1 MSRQDEARAAGAL
14 AGDAIAGVVGIV
26 EDVHQAVS
34 RRVDGY
40 LPPGT
45 TAVTASRR
53 SLTDAVYVAVTL
65 GERLITAGVAE
76 WVSRRGQPDDLL
88 TEHPVGQRLA
98 TIVNGLWGD
107 KVAERHPALALRTA
121 VRVDGHDLLIDP
133 ETVAAAFPN
142 AGPTIVV
149 FVHGLVQGEEAWGP
163 RPVVAVP
170 GEPAPSPDDGRPYS
184 ERLEKDLGVTPVYV
198 RYNSGLRVSENGK
211 RLSAVLDDLVA
222 AWPVPV
228 EQIALV
234 GASMGGLVARS
245 ACYYGDR
252 DGAAWA
258 AAVRIVVTLGTP
270 HLGAP
275 LEQGAHVVDIVL
287 RKVPETE
294 PFSRILGSRSVG
306 VKDLRY
312 GNLVEEDWFGHDPDE
327 LLTDR
332 ATHVPFLDH
341 ATYYFVAATVTS
353 DSAHPAGHLLGDGLV
368 RYASASGNGKTRR
381 IPFDHDKGFHLTGVH
396 HLSMLNHP
404 VVYAKLREWLAPL
417 AAAKEARG
425 PA

>member
-1 MSRQDEARAAGAL
+1 MSRQDEAQAAGAL
-14 AGDAIAGVVGIV
+14 AGDALAGVIGIV
-26 EDVHQAVS
+26 EDVHRAVS
-34 RRVDGY
+34 GRVDSY
-40 LPPGT
+40 IPAAATPV
-45 TAVTASRR
+45 AVTRR
-53 SLTDAVYVAVTL
+53 AFTDAVYVAVVV
-65 GERLITAGVAE
+65 GERLISAGVAE
-76 WVSRRGQPDDLL
+76 VVSRRGEQSDLI
-88 TEHPVGQRLA
+88 TEHPVGQRMA

-107 KVAERHPALALRTA
+107 KIAENHPAIALRTA
-121 VRVDGHDLLIDP
+121 VRVDGHDLLLDP
-133 ETVAAAFPN
+133 ETVAEAFPN
-142 AGPTIVV
+142 AGPTMVV

-163 RPVVAVP
+163 RPVVTIP
-170 GEPAPSPDDGRPYS
+170 GEPEPSADDGRPYG
-184 ERLEKDLGVTPVYV
+184 ERLEKDLGLSPVYV

-211 RLSAVLDDLVA
+211 RLSALLDDLVA

-245 ACYYGDR
+245 ASYYGDR
-252 DGAAWA
+252 DGSAWA
-258 AAVRIVVTLGTP
+258 AAVRTVVTLGTP

-287 RKVPETE
+287 RKLPETE
-294 PFSRILGSRSVG
+294 PFSRILGSRSLG

-312 GNLVEEDWFGHDPDE
+312 GNLIEEDWFGHDPDE

-368 RYASASGNGKTRR
+368 RYSSASGNGKTRR

-404 VVYAKLREWLAPL
+404 VVYTKLREWLAPL
-417 AAAKEARG
+417 AGAEEAHE

>member
-1 MSRQDEARAAGAL
+1 MSRQDEAQAAGAL
-14 AGDAIAGVVGIV
+14 AGDAVAGVIGIV
-26 EDVHQAVS
+26 EDVHRAVAG
-34 RRVDGY
+34 RVDGY
-40 LPPGT
+40 LPPPAAPVSVVRRGVT
-45 TAVTASRR
+45 DALYIAVTRGQRMLA
-53 SLTDAVYVAVTL
+53 
-65 GERLITAGVAE
+65 AGVAE
-76 WVSRRGQPDDLL
+76 LVSRRGESSDLL
-88 TEHPVGQRLA
+88 SEHPVGQRLA

-107 KVAERHPALALRTA
+107 KVADRHPAIALRTA

-133 ETVAAAFPN
+133 ETVAAAFPD
-142 AGPTIVV
+142 AGPTMVV

-163 RPVVAVP
+163 RTVAPVP
-170 GEPAPSPDDGRPYS
+170 GEPEPSPDDGLPYGQ
-184 ERLEKDLGVTPVYV
+184 RLEKDLGLTPVYV

-211 RLSAVLDDLVA
+211 RLSALLDDLVA

-245 ACYYGDR
+245 ACHYGHR
-252 DGAAWA
+252 DSLSWA
-258 AAVRIVVTLGTP
+258 AVVRIVVTLGTP

-287 RKVPETE
+287 RKLPETE

-341 ATYYFVAATVTS
+341 ATYYFVAATVTR

-368 RYASASGNGKTRR
+368 RYSSASGNGKVRR

-396 HLSMLNHP
+396 HLSMLNNP
-404 VVYAKLREWLAPL
+404 IVYDKLRQWLSPL
-417 AAAKEARG
+417 AASQEG
-425 PA
+425 HGTG

>member
-1 MSRQDEARAAGAL
+1 M
-14 AGDAIAGVVGIV
+14 
-26 EDVHQAVS
+26 
-34 RRVDGY
+34 
-40 LPPGT
+40 
-45 TAVTASRR
+45 
-53 SLTDAVYVAVTL
+53 
-65 GERLITAGVAE
+65 
-76 WVSRRGQPDDLL
+76 
-88 TEHPVGQRLA
+88 
-98 TIVNGLWGD
+98 
-107 KVAERHPALALRTA
+107 
-121 VRVDGHDLLIDP
+121 
-133 ETVAAAFPN
+133 
-142 AGPTIVV
+142 VV

-163 RPVVAVP
+163 RIVAAVP
-170 GEPAPSPDDGRPYS
+170 GEPEPHPDDGRPYG
-184 ERLEKDLGVTPVYV
+184 ERLENDLGLTPVYV
-198 RYNSGLRVSENGK
+198 RYNSGLRVSDNGQ
-211 RLSAVLDDLVA
+211 RLSNLLDDLVA

-252 DGAAWA
+252 DDKPWA
-258 AAVRIVVTLGTP
+258 AAVRTVVTLGTP

-287 RKVPETE
+287 RKTPETE

-312 GNLVEEDWFGHDPDE
+312 GNLVEEDWFGYDPDE

-353 DSAHPAGHLLGDGLV
+353 DAAHPAGHLLGDGLV

-404 VVYAKLREWLAPL
+404 IVYTKLREWLAPL
-417 AAAKEARG
+417 AATKETDD
-425 PA
+425 PS